1 MNVIKVGKFIQSVE
15 ILCCF
20 TARKGRRPIW
30 YTMYSTS
37 SDTFLSKKERVSG
50 VLGMRLREL
59 HMFVLELHIEEV
71 HGSSRSSL
79 IIKHVKSEM

>member
-1 MNVIKVGKFIQSVE
+1 
-15 ILCCF
+15 
-20 TARKGRRPIW
+20 
-30 YTMYSTS
+30 MYSTS